1 MHPGR
6 SRCTHW
12 GPHWMHD
19 HPYSAHERLVA
30 SARAHPDLWR
40 LAFGLVLITTLTFF
54 FGSVLRTFLMLIVP
68 DFVYSQMDATTG
80 QGNTPASL
88 LVLLFSFGL
97 VAIAVFVVTRVVHL
111 RPPIDLF
118 GPLPLAIHQFW
129 RVLRILLVVGVFLAV
144 LPPYDMGEELVR
156 NLDFGTWLLL
166 LPVSLAAVLVQ
177 VSAEEILF
185 RGYLQQ
191 SLAAR
196 FSNPLIWL
204 FVPAL
209 VFGLGHYA
217 PDEAGDNAV
226 LLVVWATIFG
236 LLMADLTAR
245 AGTLG
250 PAIALHFANNVTAV
264 LIVSVPD
271 SLSGLSLATTPYS
284 ISDSENIRSWLMID
298 FAFMIVNWLAAR
310 VAIRR

>member
-1 MHPGR
+1 
-6 SRCTHW
+6 
-12 GPHWMHD
+12 MHD
-19 HPYSAHERLVA
+19 RPYSAHERLVA

-88 LVLLFSFGL
+88 LILLFSFGL
-97 VAIAVFVVTRVVHL
+97 VAIAVFIVTRVVHL
-111 RPPIDLF
+111 RQPIDLF
-118 GPLPLAIHQFW
+118 GPLPLAIYQFW
-129 RVLRILLVVGVFLAV
+129 RVLRILLLLGVFLAV

-156 NLDFGTWLLL
+156 NLDFGTWLIL
-166 LPVSLAAVLVQ
+166 LPLSLTAVLVQ

-196 FSNPLIWL
+196 FSNSLIWL

-209 VFGLGHYA
+209 IFGLGHYA
-217 PDEAGDNAV
+217 PAEAGDNAI
-226 LLVVWATIFG
+226 LLVAWATIFG

-284 ISDSENIRSWLMID
+284 ISDAENIRSWLMID